1 MAVDKEEGENSHMMT
16 IEMKIAQ
23 IFPRVVGV
31 IIFLSSLCMLF
42 MARNRRD
49 QLFQRLV
56 IGMSVH
62 LLLFAIFFM
71 YGAAAIPRE
80 DIHAH
85 GNVGTIFTC
94 EVQGFFIFVCEATAL
109 IYYCS
114 FSVYSFVGVL
124 NNFEKA
130 KIIWVEKWI
139 HLFVHIYPLGAA
151 IYFLVSD
158 SFNNSSFGFCY
169 VARSPYGC
177 TIDSSTESEN
187 CERGPTTRN
196 EYRTMVSLLLV
207 RYCFNLVF
215 PASVMIVLYFM
226 VKKKQEQIIVY
237 SQRKLHYRR

>member
-1 MAVDKEEGENSHMMT
+1 
-16 IEMKIAQ
+16 
-23 IFPRVVGV
+23 
-31 IIFLSSLCMLF
+31 
-42 MARNRRD
+42 
-49 QLFQRLV
+49 
-56 IGMSVH
+56 MSVH

-71 YGAAAIPRE
+71 YGAAAIPSW

-85 GNVGTIFTC
+85 GNVGTTVTC
-94 EVQGFFIFVCEATAL
+94 EVQGFFIFVCETTAL

-139 HLFVHIYPLGAA
+139 HLFVHIYPLGVA
-151 IYFLVSD
+151 IYFLVRN

-196 EYRTMVSLLLV
+196 EYKTMMSLLLV
-207 RYCFNLVF
+207 RYCFNLLF
-215 PASVMIVLYFM
+215 PASVMIVLYFL
-226 VKKKQEQIIVY
+226 VKKKQEQIYCIQSKEVAFQTIIY
-237 SQRKLHYRR
+237 LLPIYFTEIPFLITSLVHWSGYEKDTESVRFGFSIFARIFLSLFG